1 MPSRFTRLVLAATLL
16 VFAMGHGHGCGCG
29 GEEEVLGPRTG
40 ATCPPGSTLT
50 YANFGEQFMGSYCT
64 RCHSSTLTG
73 AARMG
78 ATAFHDFDSIAGIR
92 AVANHIDE
100 TAGAGPDAVNES
112 MPPSNPKPTM
122 AERQML
128 AEWIA
133 CQAP

>member
-1 MPSRFTRLVLAATLL
+1 VPSRFTRLVLAATLL

-29 GEEEVLGPRTG
+29 EEEVLGPPTG

-50 YANFGEQFMGSYCT
+50 YANFGEPFMGSYCT

-73 AARMG
+73 SARMG
-78 ATAFHDFDSIAGIR
+78 ATAFHDYDTIEGIR

-100 TAGAGPDAVNES
+100 TAGAGPEAVNES
-112 MPPSNPKPTM
+112 MPPSGPLPTM

-133 CQAP
+133 CETP